1 MKEVNRYEDIINLP
15 HHQSATRPRMS
26 NYDRAAQFAPFA
38 ALKGYEEEIDEA
50 IRTTDSKIELS
61 DEQLYQLNEK
71 LNELKQ
77 IIEEQPTIK
86 VCYFVKDAK
95 KSGGKYI
102 SIVQQIRKI
111 DEYKK
116 KLIFSD
122 REIEFDSII
131 QIDFIN

>member
-1 MKEVNRYEDIINLP
+1 MKNISKYEDIINLP
-15 HHQSATRPRMS
+15 HHQSSTRPRMP

-38 ALKGYEEEIDEA
+38 ALKGYDEDIDEA

-71 LNELKQ
+71 LNELKE
-77 IIEEQPTIK
+77 IIKEQPIIK
-86 VCYFVKDAK
+86 VIYFVPDEK

-102 SIVQQIRKI
+102 TIEQQIRKI

-122 REIEFDSII
+122 R
-131 QIDFIN
+131 